1 MLFVVHRNLLAYNF
15 QLNLQIF
22 TIYNNSK
29 SQSTSCYTS
38 NFLFCKVCYKSKNQR
53 TICCTSQFANLKLSI
68 KFLMYKDIK
77 IKESSAVCY
86 TLQLEIYNFIQP
98 NLLIYKILLR
108 VEFVAFL
115 YWMYLSSFLMERRL
129 LGVYHLYYSWCW
141 STFHDQLTLQWLRLS
156 SHMQP
161 NVQVYHLYHLWCRS
175 TLHDQLTVQWLRLSS
190 QLQRDVQVNH
200 LYYSWYWWR
209 SMIN

>member
-53 TICCTSQFANLKLSI
+53 TICYTSQFANLKLSI

-77 IKESSAVCY
+77 IKESSAACY

-108 VEFVAFL
+108 VEFVEFW

-129 LGVYHLYYSWCW
+129 LRVYRLYYSWYW
-141 STFHDQLTLQWLRLS
+141 STLHDQLTLQWLRLS
-156 SHMQP
+156 S
-161 NVQVYHLYHLWCRS
+161 
-175 TLHDQLTVQWLRLSS
+175 
-190 QLQRDVQVNH
+190 QLQRDVRVYR
-200 LYYSWYWWR
+200 LYYSWYWSR

>member
-1 MLFVVHRNLLAYNF
+1 MLFIFFFFFLQLHALQWLFNFAWGQSTQTCNFFQSNLAMKSIINQRIKILFVVHRNLLAYNF

-53 TICCTSQFANLKLSI
+53 TICYTSQFANLKLSI

-86 TLQLEIYNFIQP
+86 TLQMEIYNFIQP

-115 YWMYLSSFLMERRL
+115 Y
-129 LGVYHLYYSWCW
+129 
-141 STFHDQLTLQWLRLS
+141 
-156 SHMQP
+156 
-161 NVQVYHLYHLWCRS
+161 
-175 TLHDQLTVQWLRLSS
+175 
-190 QLQRDVQVNH
+190 
-200 LYYSWYWWR
+200 
-209 SMIN
+209 